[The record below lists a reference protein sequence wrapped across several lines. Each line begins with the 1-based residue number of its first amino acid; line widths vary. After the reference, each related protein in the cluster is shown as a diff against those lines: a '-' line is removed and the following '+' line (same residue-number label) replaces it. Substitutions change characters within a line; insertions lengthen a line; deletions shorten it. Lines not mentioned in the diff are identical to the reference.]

1 MTLLFVLSNP
11 QSKPAL
17 KGLIGACDRAQ
28 VGFMCFFTG
37 AGVAM
42 LMIPNPGMAPL
53 RPD

>member
-28 VGFMCFFTG
+28 VDFMCFFTKQVG
-37 AGVAM
+37 KNAKKV
-42 LMIPNPGMAPL
+42 NF
-53 RPD
+53 DYKN